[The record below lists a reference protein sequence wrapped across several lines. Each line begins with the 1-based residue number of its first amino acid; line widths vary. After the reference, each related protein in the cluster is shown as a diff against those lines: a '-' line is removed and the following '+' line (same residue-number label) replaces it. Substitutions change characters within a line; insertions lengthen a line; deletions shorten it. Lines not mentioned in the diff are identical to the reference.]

1 MFVVLPRQ
9 FGKTIGA
16 VSRYLWAY
24 NFGTTNSEIMF
35 MHLDHSRAKG
45 NLKTLKT
52 FRDILPSYLR
62 MDSNV
67 NAEGKKLKVPNTV
80 VTIQNPFNNNRIVTF
95 PSARTKDSADGLAR
109 GCTQPIQW
117 YDEFGFINYNDTVY
131 SAAVPAFSTASQNAK
146 RNGAPYGICLTTTPG
161 DLLTE
166 IGRAHV

>member
-1 MFVVLPRQ
+1 MNGMVECQDCYFSELIDSTLYCHHNCEDVSFKQYCTDFVNYNMFVVLPRQ

-16 VSRYLWAY
+16 VSRYLWVY

-80 VTIQNPFNNNRIVTF
+80 VTIQNPFNNNRIVF
-95 PSARTKDSADGLAR
+95 FH
-109 GCTQPIQW
+109 
-117 YDEFGFINYNDTVY
+117 E
-131 SAAVPAFSTASQNAK
+131 
-146 RNGAPYGICLTTTPG
+146 
-161 DLLTE
+161 
-166 IGRAHV
+166 